1 MHGLDHD
8 SKRGAAPA
16 GTSNRKGKLLKQVK
30 SKAPGGLDNLV
41 LEHVAEPA
49 APGPGEITVRLHAS
63 SLNYHDYR
71 VCAVEGALPDGRI
84 PMADGAGRAEAV
96 GEGVDDFAAG
106 DSVVSCFFP
115 DWQAGDDRPFDFSG
129 TPGDGR
135 DGYARERV
143 TLPANW
149 FTHAPEGWSHE
160 EAATITTAGL
170 TAWRALVV
178 DAGLKADDTV
188 AVLGTGGVSIYA
200 LQLAKAMGAHVIAT
214 SSSDAKL
221 ERLRGMG
228 ADHVINYRDTPEW
241 GEEMRRLTG
250 GRGVDIVVEVG
261 GPATLAQSI
270 VAGRPGAHIALI
282 GVLTGRAGEVP
293 TALLMARQQRL
304 QGLIVGSRA
313 HQLDFVKALDAL
325 KLRPV
330 IDRSF
335 ELSDLAQAF
344 RYQESGA
351 HFGKIC
357 VTM

>member
-1 MHGLDHD
+1 M
-8 SKRGAAPA
+8 
-16 GTSNRKGKLLKQVK
+16 KQVTLR
-30 SKAPGGLDNLV
+30 APGGLDNLV
-41 LEHVAEPA
+41 VQEAAAPA
-49 APGPGEITVRLHAS
+49 APGAGEITLRLRAS

-84 PMADGAGRAEAV
+84 PMADGAGVVEAV
-96 GEGVDDFAAG
+96 GPGVTDLAPG
-106 DSVVSCFFP
+106 DHVVSVFFP
-115 DWQAGDDRPFDFSG
+115 DWQEGDDRPSSFVT

-135 DGYARERV
+135 DGYAREAV
-143 TLPANW
+143 TLSATW
-149 FTHAPEGWSHE
+149 VTRAPEGWSHE
-160 EAATITTAGL
+160 EAATITTAGA

-178 DAGLKADDTV
+178 DAGLKAGDVV

-200 LQLAKAMGAHVIAT
+200 LQLAKAMGARVIAT

-221 ERLRGMG
+221 ERLRELG
-228 ADHVINYRDTPEW
+228 ADHVINYRKTPDW
-241 GEEMRRLTG
+241 GAEMQRLTG

-293 TALLMARQQRL
+293 TAALMAKQQRL
-304 QGLIVGSRA
+304 QGLIVGSRQ
-313 HQLDFVKALDAL
+313 HQLDFVRALNVL
-325 KLRPV
+325 PLRPV

-335 ELSDLAQAF
+335 ALTELAEAF

-357 VTM
+357 VTI